1 MHNELLW
8 AHMPDEEFT
17 SYWSRRG
24 CGSGTCG
31 MQYCAFPD
39 CLPDAVR
46 DRFRS
51 IADKEV
57 GRGQPNAQR
66 TGSVLD
72 RHSTGEAN
80 GRTGPDSEALW

>member
-1 MHNELLW
+1 MHDELLW

-46 DRFRS
+46 GRIRS
-51 IADKEV
+51 ITDKKT
-57 GRGQPNAQR
+57 QPKLSSGLPVR
-66 TGSVLD
+66 D
-72 RHSTGEAN
+72 DERSTGVD

>member
-31 MQYCAFPD
+31 MQYCAFQD

-51 IADKEV
+51 IAAKKA
-57 GRGQPNAQR
+57 QPKLSSGLPVRDDQR
-66 TGSVLD
+66 PEKVD
-72 RHSTGEAN
+72 
-80 GRTGPDSEALW
+80 GRTGPDSEALF